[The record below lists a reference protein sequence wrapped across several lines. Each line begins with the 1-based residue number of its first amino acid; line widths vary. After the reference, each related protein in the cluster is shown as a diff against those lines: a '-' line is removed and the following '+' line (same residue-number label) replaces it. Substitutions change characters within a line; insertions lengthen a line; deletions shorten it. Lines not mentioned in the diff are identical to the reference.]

1 MVARLAWLGVGLGL
15 GLGLGSGLGL
25 GFGQEGEPRVRGRI
39 GLGLRLGLAL
49 GLAFLGRGA
58 VHAQQDAAVVP
69 LHPFPLAEALA
80 HILQPHRALLRARG
94 AIVPG

>member
-1 MVARLAWLGVGLGL
+1 MGL

-39 GLGLRLGLAL
+39 GLGLGLGLAL
-49 GLAFLGRGA
+49 GLAFLGSGA
-58 VHAQQDAAVVP
+58 VHAQQDATVVP
-69 LHPFPLAEALA
+69 LHPLPIDEPLA
-80 HILQPHRALLRARG
+80 HVLQPHRALLRARG